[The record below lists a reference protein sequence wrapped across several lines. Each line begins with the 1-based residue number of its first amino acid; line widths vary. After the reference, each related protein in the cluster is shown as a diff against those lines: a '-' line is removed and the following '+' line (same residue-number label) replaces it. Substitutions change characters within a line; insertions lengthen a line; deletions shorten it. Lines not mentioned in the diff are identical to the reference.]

1 VSGSLTVIGGHSTT
15 QGLTGLVTVP
25 AGFTG
30 TSALITSLQS
40 LLTAD
45 SSSVSSGGAN
55 FENLNVAGQSGAK
68 SATAGTFATGIL
80 DITNTSSVGAT
91 TAGSA
96 AISLTVP
103 GGYNTLVVQAPGSE
117 TITGNGATGILA
129 VFGANSS
136 VNFNPNGGSGTIF
149 AGGAGDVINAAGA
162 NWSIVGATAGSTTVN
177 PSGTNAAVTTTG
189 AGDRVQTSA
198 QNTSIASGGSSD
210 ILIVTGSTSDADITV
225 TGNATIQSVGSSDTV
240 VATGSG
246 SFIGYFIG
254 SAGGNMDFINSS
266 SKASSIIASLNPT
279 SGAIS
284 SQGSVTISGG
294 AGGGVYDGGISGN
307 NSLVGGSGVVT
318 LFSAGVNNYLFTNG
332 APTGS
337 AYNLLNAFSGGNDTL
352 IAGPGS
358 TNNVFFGGVGTES
371 IISSGT
377 GVQDYFVGTLGSET
391 ISGSTV
397 SGATNTF
404 IFQQSSAQ
412 GGGTDVLLH
421 FKSGEGFINPSNGVT
436 GVSVLSFEPLNGLNS
451 GTEIDLSNGTTVKLI
466 GISASSFSASI
477 IGGTKF

>member
-1 VSGSLTVIGGHSTT
+1 MSGSLTVIGGHSST
-15 QGLTGLVTVP
+15 QGLTGLVTIP
-25 AGFTG
+25 SGFTG
-30 TSALITSLQS
+30 AVVTSLQS
-40 LLTAD
+40 LLTAA
-45 SSSVSSGGAN
+45 SGSVSTGSAN
-55 FENLNVAGQSGAK
+55 FENLNVANVNGAVG
-68 SATAGTFATGIL
+68 ATVGAFSTGIL
-80 DITNTSSVGAT
+80 ELTNTNSVGGTSAGPAT
-91 TAGSA
+91 VSA
-96 AISLTVP
+96 TVP
-103 GGYNTLVVQAPGSE
+103 AGYNTLVVEAPGSE
-117 TITGNGATGILA
+117 TISGNGATGMLV

-136 VNFNPNGGSGTIF
+136 VNFITNGGSGTIF
-149 AGGAGDVINAAGA
+149 AGGAGDLINENGGSWSVIEGSAGGDTINA
-162 NWSIVGATAGSTTVN
+162 
-177 PSGTNAAVTTTG
+177 SGTNAVVTTTG

-198 QNTSIASGGSSD
+198 QNSSIISAGSSD
-210 ILIVTGSTSDADITV
+210 VLLISGTTSDADVTV
-225 TGNATIQSVGSSDTV
+225 TGNATIQTSGSSDTV

-246 SFIGYFIG
+246 AFIGYFVG
-254 SAGGNMDFINSS
+254 SAGGDMDFINSS
-266 SKASSIIASLNPT
+266 TKASSIIAGLNPA

-284 SQGSVTISGG
+284 SQGSVTVSAG

-307 NSLVGGSGVVT
+307 NSLVGGSGAVT

-352 IAGPGS
+352 IAGSGS

-371 IISSGT
+371 ILSSGS

-404 IFQQSSAQ
+404 IFNQSSAQ

-421 FKSGEGFINPSNGVT
+421 FKPGEGFINPSNGVL
-436 GVSVLSFEPLNGLNS
+436 GVSIVSFENLNGVNS
-451 GTEIDLSNGTTVKLI
+451 GTEIDLSNGTTVKLF
-466 GISASSFSASI
+466 GIAASAFSASI